1 MIIKC
6 KNMTHAMKAKKILS
20 DRGILSEV
28 KKINND
34 PDISGCVYSIV
45 FEDSFYNSAII
56 LLKEGNVVLHKSET
70 YRFGDGE

>member
-20 DRGILSEV
+20 DHGILSEV